1 MLGAA
6 GYGLAPVG
14 EQDGGRISDSCQEQ
28 SQASGGAAWQAV
40 RGKAPWESWDML
52 MGVSSFRKRRQ
63 KKAAHEKKTSWV
75 RLCHFIS
82 VSSWEGACVCFVLFI
97 VLHHLYVTTTCSG
110 KARCEYGL
118 LLF

>member
-52 MGVSSFRKRRQ
+52 MGVSSFRKGRQ

-75 RLCHFIS
+75 RLCHFVS
-82 VSSWEGACVCFVLFI
+82 VSSWEGALCAFCPIHCFAPFVR
-97 VLHHLYVTTTCSG
+97 HYHLLG